1 MVYYLFNKIRNRFVS
16 EGGYGEFLYL
26 AVPLILTTSSWSV
39 QHFVDRMFLSWYS
52 PAAVASAMSAGALN
66 FTFLSF
72 FIGIVTY
79 TGTFVAQYFGAKHYR
94 RIGKVLWQGIYLSLM
109 GSLSVVLLL
118 FFSNDI
124 FTIIGHI
131 DEIKRNEIIYFNILC
146 SGALPMLLSACLS
159 SFYSGIGKTWTIM
172 WVNMIVTCIN
182 IIFDYILIFGHFFF
196 PELGIA
202 GAAIATVISSIF
214 NLLIYT
220 ILIFRKSNENYK
232 IISGYKF
239 DRKLFQRLI
248 NYGLP
253 AGLQFFLDMAGFTLF
268 LLFIGKIGL
277 VELAATSIAFNI
289 STLVFMPMIGSGIA
303 VSIMVGQY
311 LGSNRSHY
319 AERSVY
325 SGFTIALI
333 YMSTIS
339 MCYFFFPDIFINPFI
354 KEVVGDYKSIKDL
367 AIVLLKFVAI
377 YSIFDTFNIMF
388 SAALK
393 GAGDTKYI
401 MVVIIILTL
410 FALVIPSY
418 LTVYY
423 LKGNI
428 YILWLVFSIYIVL
441 LGLSFYI
448 RFCFGKWKIMRV
460 IESKEVLGI

>member
-1 MVYYLFNKIRNRFVS
+1 MRYLLTKIKNRCLS
-16 EGGYGEFLYL
+16 EGGYREFLYL
-26 AVPLILTTSSWSV
+26 AVPLILTTSSWSI

-79 TGTFVAQYFGAKHYR
+79 TSTFIAQYYGAKHYR
-94 RIGKVLWQGIYLSLM
+94 RIGKVLWQGIYLSFI
-109 GSLSVVLLL
+109 GSFIVMAIIY
-118 FFSNDI
+118 FSDYI
-124 FTIIGHI
+124 FTLIGHSN
-131 DEIKRNEIIYFNILC
+131 EIKTNEVIYFNILC
-146 SGALPMLLSACLS
+146 FGALPMLISACLS

-172 WVNMIVTCIN
+172 WVNMGVTCVN
-182 IIFDYILIFGHFFF
+182 IVLDYMLIFGIFFF
-196 PELGIA
+196 PEMGIA

-214 NLLIYT
+214 NLFIYI
-220 ILIFRKSNENYK
+220 ILIFGKSNEKFN
-232 IISGYKF
+232 IMSAYKF
-239 DRKLFQRLI
+239 DKKLFQRLV
-248 NYGLP
+248 NYGFP
-253 AGLQFFLDMAGFTLF
+253 AGLQFFLDMAGFSLF
-268 LLFIGKIGL
+268 LLFVGKIGL

-303 VSIMVGQY
+303 VSVMVGQY
-311 LGSNRSHY
+311 LGSDRSNY

-333 YMSTIS
+333 YMTTIS
-339 MCYFFFPDIFINPFI
+339 MCYFFFPEIFVNPFI
-354 KEVVGDYKSIKDL
+354 KGELVGDYKTIKDL

-401 MVVIIILTL
+401 MVVIIILTF

-428 YILWLVFSIYIVL
+428 YVLWLIFSIYIVL

-448 RFCFGKWKIMRV
+448 RFYFGKWKIMRV